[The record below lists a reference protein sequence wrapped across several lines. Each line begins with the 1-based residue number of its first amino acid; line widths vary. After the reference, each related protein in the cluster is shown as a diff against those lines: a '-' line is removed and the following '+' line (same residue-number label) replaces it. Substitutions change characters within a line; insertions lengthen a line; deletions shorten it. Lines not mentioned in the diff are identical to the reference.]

1 MKTNGTR
8 VALLGSLLLLPCLLL
23 LTASG
28 DLRDSAQ
35 QDLKNY
41 PGLSEPGEIWCSAK
55 TGKTV
60 DIVVIRDSKS

>member
-8 VALLGSLLLLPCLLL
+8 VTLLGSLLLLLPCMLL

-28 DLRDSAQ
+28 ESRDFTQ

-41 PGLSEPGEIWCSAK
+41 PELNEAGEVWCATASQ
-55 TGKTV
+55 TS
-60 DIVVIRDSKS
+60 DIVVIRDAKS